1 MADRFGTPF
10 RLINQRLYATDISH
24 DTRTVQS
31 QRYMKERPKVQHY
44 LSQAYLRGF
53 ATGSGRK
60 AMLYVYER
68 NRPEPFR
75 QKPQRAARE
84 TNYYSFQKPDGS
96 TDDSVE
102 SLLGLIENEAIPVL
116 RKMASQATQ
125 LSWEGR
131 DRVALFVA
139 FQELRV
145 PWTRENFEGLHGQL
159 IQRLSEFR
167 ARIPGLLERDLRE
180 LEQKG
185 KDLKGV
191 TADSLREFLERGEFT
206 IAVSPVVSLLNM
218 LQLAPLLHGFYIEMK
233 WTVLRAPGTAFFVT
247 SDNPV
252 VKFDRN
258 YRGGFFGIGL
268 ASPTIEIRFPID
280 KNTCLVITHD
290 RDRQD
295 RWHELMEAGRQTE
308 AAELRQALPRTEF
321 LKVGERVVETINALT
336 IAYARRF
343 VYSSAKDPR
352 IPPMMQGE
360 PQGLRIQTS

>member
-1 MADRFGTPF
+1 
-10 RLINQRLYATDISH
+10 
-24 DTRTVQS
+24 
-31 QRYMKERPKVQHY
+31 MKKRPKVQHY

-53 ATGSGRK
+53 GTGSGRK

-75 QKPQRAARE
+75 QKPQGAARE
-84 TNYYSFQKPDGS
+84 TNFYSFQRPDGT

-102 SLLGLIENEAIPVL
+102 SLLGLVENEAIPIL
-116 RKMASQATQ
+116 RKMASQETQ
-125 LSWEGR
+125 LSWEER
-131 DRVALFVA
+131 DRVALFIA

-159 IQRLSEFR
+159 IKRLSEFH

-185 KDLKGV
+185 EDLKGV
-191 TADSLREFLERGEFT
+191 TADSLREFLERGEYT
-206 IAVSPVVSLLNM
+206 IEVSPIVSLRSM
-218 LQLAPLLHGFYIEMK
+218 LQLAPFLHGFYIEMK
-233 WTVLRAPGTAFFVT
+233 WTVLRALGTAFFVA

-252 VKFDRN
+252 VRFDPN
-258 YRGGFFGIGL
+258 YRGGFFGVGL
-268 ASPTIEIRFPID
+268 VGPTIEIRFPID
-280 KNTCLVITHD
+280 KNTCLVITQD

-295 RWHELMEAGRQTE
+295 RWHELVEAGRQTD
-308 AAELRQALPRTEF
+308 AAELRKALPRTEF
-321 LKVGERVVETINALT
+321 LKVGGKVVETINRLT

-343 VYSSAKDPR
+343 VYSPVR
-352 IPPMMQGE
+352 NPQIPPMMHGE